1 MKPTPQTHHTIEAS
15 TISDEEIAVLR
26 NTAEALPQGSPA
38 AILLEHVIMAV
49 QSGQDITTLSTDKDL
64 TPNQAATLLQ
74 VSRPHVYK
82 LMDTG
87 LLRFHQVGKDRRV
100 HTTEVI
106 DYIDRRE
113 RASAQ
118 MAEDLA
124 SRQSDLNAAMDAAA
138 PLSNDD
144 IAELRS

>member
-1 MKPTPQTHHTIEAS
+1 M
-15 TISDEEIAVLR
+15 LR

-49 QSGQDITTLSTDKDL
+49 QSGQDITDKDL
-64 TPNQAATLLQ
+64 TPNQVATLLQ

>member
-1 MKPTPQTHHTIEAS
+1 
-15 TISDEEIAVLR
+15 V
-26 NTAEALPQGSPA
+26 
-38 AILLEHVIMAV
+38 
-49 QSGQDITTLSTDKDL
+49 
-64 TPNQAATLLQ
+64 
-74 VSRPHVYK
+74 
-82 LMDTG
+82 
-87 LLRFHQVGKDRRV
+87 RFHQVGKDRRV

>member
-1 MKPTPQTHHTIEAS
+1 MKTSPLTHHTIKAS
-15 TISDEEIAVLR
+15 TISDEDLSALR
-26 NTAEALPQGSPA
+26 STTKALPQGSPVS
-38 AILLEHVIMAV
+38 ILLEHIILAF
-49 QSGQDITTLSTDKDL
+49 QSGHDITTLSTDKDL
-64 TPNQAATLLQ
+64 TPNQVATLLQ

-124 SRQSDLNAAMDAAA
+124 SRQADLNAVMDAAA
-138 PLSNDD
+138 PLSDDD